1 MTNKP
6 CNLYIKTQCVGM
18 TKPKADNRGGK
29 FMRLLP
35 ITDKRIRELC
45 ENDKLKSSLN
55 FKRSMFLSEGK
66 LIDHAIE
73 RLHQE
78 YK

>member
-1 MTNKP
+1 
-6 CNLYIKTQCVGM
+6 
-18 TKPKADNRGGK
+18 
-29 FMRLLP
+29 MRLLP
-35 ITDKRIRELC
+35 KTSVLIRKLC

>member
-1 MTNKP
+1 MAN
-6 CNLYIKTQCVGM
+6 M
-18 TKPKADNRGGK
+18 TKPKADIREPK
-29 FMRLLP
+29 YMRLLP
-35 ITDKRIRELC
+35 KTSVLIRKLC